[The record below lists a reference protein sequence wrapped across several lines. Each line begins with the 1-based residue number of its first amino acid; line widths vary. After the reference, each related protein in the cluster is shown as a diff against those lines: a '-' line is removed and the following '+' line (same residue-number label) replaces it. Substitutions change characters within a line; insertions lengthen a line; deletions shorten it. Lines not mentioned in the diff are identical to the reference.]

1 MKLRSSAR
9 IEKGGHT
16 HEDRIDGKGVGTDV
30 EGRGFSLEG
39 TKPSPVVLTSPPAG
53 IVFHGLVHA

>member
-1 MKLRSSAR
+1 MRSSALR
-9 IEKGGHT
+9 KVDT
-16 HEDRIDGKGVGTDV
+16 REDRRDENGASD

>member
-1 MKLRSSAR
+1 MR
-9 IEKGGHT
+9 IEETGRDGERPIGG
-16 HEDRIDGKGVGTDV
+16 GGGVD
-30 EGRGFSLEG
+30 RGFSLEG